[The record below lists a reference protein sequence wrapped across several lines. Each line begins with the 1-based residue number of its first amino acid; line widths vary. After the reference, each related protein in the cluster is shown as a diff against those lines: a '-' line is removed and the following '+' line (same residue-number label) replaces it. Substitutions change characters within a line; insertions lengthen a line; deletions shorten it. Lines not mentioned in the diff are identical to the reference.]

1 MNFTERSLT
10 GPIFAFAFAFAFAFG
25 LGSAWAQNAPPA
37 SWQDSQPCP
46 SWVSREGGT
55 APAQDK
61 RWDLTL
67 SPYTLHWGAQTPE
80 HKQVILG
87 SLDRAVAGNR
97 LCGMSLFSNS
107 FGQPTMYVYVG
118 QRWDPLFD
126 DSKWFAKVTAGIF
139 YGYVGKYKDK
149 VPFNSNGFSPGII
162 PSIGYAFSPNDSAQV
177 LILGNAG
184 LMFAYGHRF

>member
-1 MNFTERSLT
+1 MKLMQPSLT
-10 GPIFAFAFAFAFAFG
+10 APIFAFAFAFG
-25 LGSAWAQNAPPA
+25 MGSAWAQNAPAA

-46 SWVSREGGT
+46 SWVSREGGA

-80 HKQVILG
+80 HKKVVLG

-149 VPFNSNGFSPGII
+149 VPFNYNGFSPGII
-162 PSIGYAFSPNDSAQV
+162 PSIGYAFSPTNSAQV